1 MHRMFGCCSN
11 LTTVDLSNFDMT
23 NVTYLMGM
31 FDSCYELH
39 TVRLDN
45 CNNATIS
52 KIVTSSNLPT
62 GTINGETRK
71 IYCKEANAS
80 GLTAPNGW
88 EFIFVE

>member
-1 MHRMFGCCSN
+1 MNCSN

-23 NVTYLMGM
+23 NVTNLMGM
-31 FDSCYELH
+31 FGECYELH
-39 TVRLDN
+39 TLRLDN
-45 CNNATIS
+45 CSNDTIS
-52 KIVTSSNLPT
+52 KIVTSAGLPT
-62 GTINGETRK
+62 GTVNGETRK